1 MYVSFKERRTA
12 LETLA
17 TQKSDKAITV
27 EDAEYSNKSSFYC

>member
-1 MYVSFKERRTA
+1 MYMSFEERRTA

-17 TQKSDKAITV
+17 TQKSGKAITL